1 MDRPTRV
8 HERSSCRGCI
18 RGCPTMDAAPELS
31 LVLSH
36 RLSALQV
43 FLFYPLS
50 LNLLP
55 TIPFF
60 VSIQSTDVLL
70 TVKSTY

>member
-1 MDRPTRV
+1 
-8 HERSSCRGCI
+8 
-18 RGCPTMDAAPELS
+18 MDAAPELS